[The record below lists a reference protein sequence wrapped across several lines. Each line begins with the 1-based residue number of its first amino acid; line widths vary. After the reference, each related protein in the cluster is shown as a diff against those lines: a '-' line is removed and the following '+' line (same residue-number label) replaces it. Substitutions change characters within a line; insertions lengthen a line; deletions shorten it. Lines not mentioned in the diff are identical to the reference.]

1 MVIDTS
7 AMVAILLG
15 EPERSRFNALIGSA
29 AVRLTSAATRVEV
42 TLVIEGRKGDAG
54 RVDLEQYL
62 GEAGIEVVAVTPAHA
77 ELACEAFRR
86 FGKGRHRAGL
96 NFGDC
101 FAYALTKAMGEPLL
115 CKGDDFIRT
124 DVMIV
129 T

>member
-15 EPERSRFNALIGSA
+15 EPERACFNALIGSA
-29 AVRLTSAATRVEV
+29 AVRLMSAATRVKV

-54 RVDLEQYL
+54 RVDLELYL
-62 GEAGIEVVAVTPAHA
+62 CEAGIEVVAVTLAHA

-101 FAYALTKAMGEPLL
+101 FAYALAKAMGEPLL

-124 DVMIV
+124 DVMIAA
-129 T
+129 